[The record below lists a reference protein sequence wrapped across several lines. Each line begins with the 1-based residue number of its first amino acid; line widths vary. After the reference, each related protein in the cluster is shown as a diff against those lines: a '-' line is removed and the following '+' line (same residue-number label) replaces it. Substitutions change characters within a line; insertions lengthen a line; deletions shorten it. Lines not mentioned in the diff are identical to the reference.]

1 MKKSLIAAAAFAA
14 LTLGGASLASAGVA
28 NTSLA
33 GISTHTNTQ
42 LAEQVGYKKHPH
54 HYKHRRHWKKNWWHK
69 KRWVCNWRHGRKHCW
84 WR

>member
-1 MKKSLIAAAAFAA
+1 LIAAAAVAA

-42 LAEQVGYKKHPH
+42 LAEQAAYKHKKH
-54 HYKHRRHWKKNWWHK
+54 YNHRRHWKKHWWHK